1 MKNKNDENSKRVVK
15 GSVYSMIIIN
25 YLIAAVI
32 IVVLWLIIIHSSKYL
47 RGKALEQP
55 DIQEFLD
62 QAVAVKDNDYS
73 NLDIDKYLGKN
84 GYIEVLD
91 GDANIIYSSDKSK
104 NNKYTKRAVKF
115 IPDVDIRS
123 FYYIEKIYTE
133 GGHSEYLV
141 SKFKIVE
148 EEDVYSILSGVA
160 VLDGNRKVIY
170 SNMDMGSSQFTQA
183 EINVITGLEDDMT
196 YAEKYVINLSDG
208 SWRYLIMHLDSF
220 SKYNDGRQE
229 RITVM
234 VYTVGIIL
242 MLLFMGLFALRIS
255 RNVKKPLNILEDE
268 MKELTEKGK
277 LSDPYYKGPRE
288 FVGIINSFDD
298 MSTKLRKSED
308 RRIKMEIDRQKMLM
322 DISHD
327 LRTPLTVILGYS
339 KLIESGEAS
348 DTEIKEMSSKI
359 VRKAG
364 YMQELVENFFL
375 FSKLESPQF
384 RLEMERGN
392 ICDYFRE
399 YIAGKYGELEDQG
412 YELEFDIPEDAEF
425 YAVFDKIQLQR
436 SFENIIANSVK
447 HNEKGTKIYAAISSE
462 EKNVIIRL
470 GDNGKGISKDLRKNI
485 FDPFIIGDEAR
496 GGKGTGLGL
505 SIVKKIVEAHSG
517 RVRLIEETQSEWK
530 TLFEIVIPLTD

>member
-1 MKNKNDENSKRVVK
+1 MKNKDENNKRVVK
-15 GSVYSMIIIN
+15 GSVYSLIIIN
-25 YLIAAVI
+25 YLIVAVI
-32 IVVLWLIIIHSSKYL
+32 AIVIWLVIIHFSSFL

-55 DIQEFLD
+55 DIKEFLD
-62 QAVAVKDNDYS
+62 QAVAVKDDDYS
-73 NLDIDKYLGKN
+73 DLDIEKYLGKN

-91 GDANIIYSSDKSK
+91 GEANIIYSSDSSK
-104 NNKYTKRAVKF
+104 ENKYTKRAVKF

-148 EEDVYSILSGVA
+148 DEDVYSILSGVA

-196 YAEKYVINLSDG
+196 YAEKYVINLNDG

-229 RITVM
+229 KITVM
-234 VYTVGIIL
+234 VYTVGILL
-242 MLLFMGLFALRIS
+242 MLLFMGFFALRIS
-255 RNVKKPLNILEDE
+255 RIVKKPLNILEGE
-268 MKELTEKGK
+268 MKEFSDRGELTE
-277 LSDPYYKGPRE
+277 PYYKGPRE
-288 FVGIINSFDD
+288 FVGIIDSFDD
-298 MSTKLRKSED
+298 MSLKLKKSED

-339 KLIESGEAS
+339 RLIESGEAS
-348 DTEIKEMSSKI
+348 DDEIKEMSSKI

-384 RLEMERGN
+384 RLEMDRGN

-399 YIAGKYGELEDQG
+399 YVAGKYSELEDQG

-425 YAVFDKIQLQR
+425 YALFDKIQLQR

-447 HNEKGTKIYAAISSE
+447 HNEKHTKIYAAISSD
-462 EKNVIIRL
+462 EKNVIIKL
-470 GDNGKGISKDLRKNI
+470 GDNGKGISKKLRKNI

-517 RVRLIEETQSEWK
+517 RVRIVEDTESEWK